1 MCKEMIH
8 IVHSCIKG
16 DWNLKNVKPIKKNR
30 FSFAKS
36 KDTVDQQVFVRVQRE
51 LRDVRGAV
59 EEESVEFDNLIND
72 YENLRKD

>member
-16 DWNLKNVKPIKKNR
+16 DWNLKNVKPTIKNR

-36 KDTVDQQVFVRVQRE
+36 KVKETVDQQVFVRVQRE
-51 LRDVRGAV
+51 LRDVRGNK
-59 EEESVEFDNLIND
+59 E
-72 YENLRKD
+72 